1 MNTYIGKID
10 DTRIYEGLY
19 RALESNELI
28 LFAGSG
34 LSTQAKTDDGR
45 HPPLWKGLLNG
56 MIDWCL
62 SKGLLNSEDAPNIQ
76 DLVEQGFLIEA
87 GQELQENLEPSHL
100 QWCLGEVILCNEAK
114 ASKAHRIIAQL
125 PFRAYLTTNYDE
137 FIEGEFRAQTG
148 VTLLKYYERSI
159 DGVLNAYRERKPF
172 IYKLHGDITDPSSI
186 VLGNRS
192 YERLLYSNSIYRSCL
207 ESIFN
212 MSSVLFI
219 GFGGSDPDM
228 EGIISRVAALDGR
241 SKRHWMLAPN
251 GSFPPLKAKRM
262 WKDKGINVIGYDP
275 DEKHSGV
282 AQFLQNLA
290 SPPIVSLKGSRDSDK
305 IKSLERIK
313 RVEGIEE

>member
-1 MNTYIGKID
+1 MNTYIGEIGD
-10 DTRIYEGLY
+10 MRVYEGLL

-28 LFAGSG
+28 FFAGSG
-34 LSTQAKTDDGR
+34 FSTQAKTDDGR
-45 HPPLWKGLLNG
+45 HPPLWKGLLKG

-62 SKGLLNSEDAPNIQ
+62 SKGLLNSEDGLNIQ
-76 DLVEQGFLIEA
+76 TSVEQGFLIEA
-87 GQELQENLEPSHL
+87 GQELQESLEPSHL

-114 ASKAHRIIAQL
+114 ASEAHRIIAQL

-148 VTLLKYYERSI
+148 VTLLKFYERSI

-172 IYKLHGDITDPSSI
+172 IFKLHGDITDPSSI

-212 MSSVLFI
+212 MSSILFV
-219 GFGGSDPDM
+219 GFGGSDPDL

-241 SKRHWMLAPN
+241 SKRHWMLIPN

-262 WKDKGINVIGYDP
+262 WKDKGINVIAYDP
-275 DEKHSGV
+275 DEQHSGV
-282 AQFLQNLA
+282 AQFLHNL
-290 SPPIVSLKGSRDSDK
+290 SNPPSVSLKGPSDFNK
-305 IKSLERIK
+305 IKSFERSK
-313 RVEGIEE
+313 RVERIEE